1 MTIVCLERGDLF
13 IYSPTCLVSELK
25 TEIEKMGTPRWII
38 GPNRIHYWWIPEWRN
53 AFPNAKVYLAPRI
66 RERAGRHI
74 DFDCFTLDKDTGY
87 PWDAEIATLPI
98 AGSFMA
104 EFEFFHQASRAHS
117 DRFDRK
123 FRAEETKLVHYPLVN
138 PTSRS
143 AGSRRPDAARHAT
156 DFLQEETATSGG
168 NQKNACL
175 ESRMHHSG

>member
-1 MTIVCLERGDLF
+1 MQPISFKSDRL
-13 IYSPTCLVSELK
+13 
-25 TEIEKMGTPRWII
+25 
-38 GPNRIHYWWIPEWRN
+38 
-53 AFPNAKVYLAPRI
+53 
-66 RERAGRHI
+66 
-74 DFDCFTLDKDTGY
+74 LDKDTGY

-175 ESRMHHSG
+175 EG